1 MLILKRQVGESIII
15 GNGDSR
21 ITVTLSSVSPQSARI
36 GIDAPKTVPVYRSE
50 LYHEGIDSNAKE
62 PT

>member
-1 MLILKRQVGESIII
+1 MLILKRQVGESIIV

-21 ITVTLSSVSPQSARI
+21 ITVTLSSVSPHSARI
-36 GIDAPKTVPVYRSE
+36 GVSAPHDVPVYRSE
-50 LYHEGIDSNAKE
+50 LYHEGIESNAKE